1 MARGKEIDKAAA
13 ELVLSMKERNPGL
26 TTEQIGDV
34 MQCDATTAGRIIR
47 CGSWE
52 AYCEW
57 KKEKARKEREK
68 NRKPEV
74 KLVYDGSIIE
84 EYRREQRE
92 KAEEQ
97 QPEEQVPGQICME
110 LEPEKKELS
119 EQVKMMRFVAG
130 QVDKLY
136 MKLETL
142 NDTLSQILRAV
153 RKE

>member
-68 NRKPEV
+68 NRKP
-74 KLVYDGSIIE
+74 
-84 EYRREQRE
+84 
-92 KAEEQ
+92 AEEQ
-97 QPEEQVPGQICME
+97 EQPEEQVPGQICME

-142 NDTLSQILRAV
+142 NDTLSQIMRAV

>member
-68 NRKPEV
+68 NRKP
-74 KLVYDGSIIE
+74 
-84 EYRREQRE
+84 
-92 KAEEQ
+92 AEEQ
-97 QPEEQVPGQICME
+97 EQEREPEVPGQMCME
-110 LEPEKKELS
+110 LEEAKPQEMS
-119 EQVKMMRFVAG
+119 EQVKMMRFLAG

>member
-1 MARGKEIDKAAA
+1 MARGKEIDRSAA

-68 NRKPEV
+68 NRRP
-74 KLVYDGSIIE
+74 
-84 EYRREQRE
+84 
-92 KAEEQ
+92 AEEQ
-97 QPEEQVPGQICME
+97 QTEREPEVPGQICME
-110 LEPEKKELS
+110 LEQEKKELS